1 MIPTLAEEKLLN
13 QEHMAAIPRTRPADF
28 CAAYHLGND
37 VTEILRIFEVGSI
50 FTLLLKDQA
59 ELQTWGFSLGA
70 ISEIRV
76 TRLPTDYVSS
86 LKANARTQRE
96 HVPGMDIIAKQH
108 GMSRSTFN
116 RRLECGTRLMSLC
129 AASSPYILVLIAVA
143 NKQQD
148 FSRSLD
154 ADTIALVTALRD
166 VSRKPT
172 PLMIVGGRL
181 VNRLRIP
188 LEYARHFLSG
198 FSFCHQKPQGLRKP
212 VVYESIP
219 FHSLVHTDPLFESM
233 TTNFAALP
241 PRSRLWFTPTPPRN
255 ITNPEDLPAVH
266 VIETPSPFTKTPSPV
281 YETTTDEFTE
291 RPEKTRKIQTR
302 LAVWTI

>member
-70 ISEIRV
+70 ISEIR
-76 TRLPTDYVSS
+76 

-166 VSRKPT
+166 VSHDSW
-172 PLMIVGGRL
+172 GRL